1 MVLLILLLFLAAA
14 VVVTFPL
21 DRLLGRDA
29 GWPLALVLLALAGVV
44 LALAPQVLGEGRT
57 IEFVR
62 PWMPTIGVELR
73 LRMDGIGWLFTL
85 LVTGVGAL
93 ILAYSTRYFPR
104 GPRLGFYALMTL
116 FAFAMTGL
124 VLADDV
130 VLLFVFWELT
140 TIASFYLIGLSG
152 PAGSRPAIRTFLLTV
167 VGGLA
172 LMTAVVLMALKVG
185 TTRLS
190 VILADPVWGEDPT
203 FASVVALL
211 VILAAFTK
219 SAQFPFHY
227 WLPDAMAASTPVS
240 AYLHA
245 AAMVKA
251 GIFLLMRFTPA
262 FGALPVWNLTLLTFG
277 LVTAVIGAVFAL
289 QQHDLKELAA
299 YSTVSQ
305 LGLLVAVIGVGTE
318 AALVAAAVHTFAHAL
333 FKAALFMVVGV
344 VDHQAGT
351 RDLRELGGLRRR
363 MPVTATVATLA
374 GLSMAGIPPLLGF
387 VSKENVFKGLL
398 EAPGPGW
405 IAPLA
410 GTVAVLASVFT
421 FAYTYRFVHGAFWG
435 SPRAPQDDVV
445 EAVPG
450 FVGPAALAAGL
461 GLALGPAVSTLNPM
475 AERAAADAVGAED
488 AKAELTLWHGLS
500 VDLFMSLAAIA
511 LGALLVWWT
520 ASGERLAGR
529 RLFPVRGVTIFE
541 ALRSGIIRLGRRTG
555 DLTRSDA
562 PPRHLVVPILLV
574 AALAAAVLVIG
585 PDVPGLYGDPSGPLD
600 WLLVTLAVTSVCGAV
615 VTGSRTAGLVMV
627 GVAGFTTALWLFLL
641 GAFDVAL
648 TQLVVEILT
657 VVIAALVLRRLPRRF
672 HRIPRPR
679 AVVTGAIAIVAGAS
693 AALGAYFLTGRREPS
708 EVSRYF
714 LDNSEEDTG
723 GTNVVN
729 TILVDYRA
737 LDTLGELV
745 VLGVA
750 GLIIIA
756 VLNSSGLLPAHSDR
770 TLAVGPSSAAYDA
783 DDNTLVMR
791 AATYVLLP
799 LIVFWSL
806 LLFVRGHTDVGG
818 GFIAGLV
825 GGAGFALMYLAAP
838 SASVAR
844 ISLAYPRIIGSGVII
859 AVASGLLGYLDGA
872 FLRPLHGYV
881 TLPLLGE
888 QHLTTA
894 LLFDVGVYLAVVGV
908 VLTALNQL
916 GVEGSLP
923 GESTGGTMAPT
934 EDQPPTNDDD
944 PPGRREGPPDEAE
957 APADRIHVDDGGVR

>member
-1 MVLLILLLFLAAA
+1 MVLPILLLVLAAA
-14 VVVTFPL
+14 VFVTFPL

-29 GWPLALVLLALAGVV
+29 GWPLALVLLALTGVV
-44 LALAPQVLGEGRT
+44 LAQAPLILGDGRT
-57 IEFVR
+57 IDFVQ
-62 PWMPTIGVELR
+62 PWLPEIGVELR
-73 LRMDGIGWLFTL
+73 LRMDGIGWLFGL
-85 LVTGVGAL
+85 LVLGIGGL
-93 ILAYSTRYFPR
+93 ILAYSTRYFPP
-104 GPRLGFYALMTL
+104 GPRLGFYALMVL

-130 VLLFVFWELT
+130 VLLFVFWEIT
-140 TIASFYLIGLSG
+140 TITSFYLIGLSG
-152 PAGSRPAIRTFLLTV
+152 PSGNRPAVRTFLVTMM
-167 VGGLA
+167 GGLA
-172 LMTAVVLMALKVG
+172 LMTAVVLMALRVG

-190 VILADPVWGEDPT
+190 TILADPVWVEDPA
-203 FASVVALL
+203 FASTVAAL

-251 GIFLLMRFTPA
+251 GIYLLMRFSPA
-262 FGALPVWNLTLLTFG
+262 FAELPLWNFTLLAFG

-289 QQHDLKELAA
+289 QQHDLKRLAA

-333 FKAALFMVVGV
+333 FKSALFMVVGL

-351 RDLRELGGLRRR
+351 RDLRELGGLRHR
-363 MPVTATVATLA
+363 MPVTATVAALA

-398 EAPGPGW
+398 EAPGPEWVGV
-405 IAPLA
+405 LA
-410 GTVAVLASVFT
+410 GVAGVAASVVT
-421 FAYTYRFVHGAFWG
+421 FAYTFRFVHRTFWG
-435 SPRAPQDDVV
+435 TPRDPER
-445 EAVPG
+445 EASEAGPG
-450 FVGPAALAAGL
+450 FVGAPAITAGL
-461 GLALGPAVSTLNPM
+461 GLVLGLAVPTLNPM
-475 AERAAADAVGAED
+475 AERAAADATGQED
-488 AKAELTLWHGLS
+488 AKAELALWHGLS
-500 VDLFMSLAAIA
+500 VDLFMSLAAIG

-520 ASGERLAGR
+520 ASGERTAQR
-529 RLFPVRGVTIFE
+529 RLLPVDGVTVFE
-541 ALRSGIIRLGRRTG
+541 ALHSGIIRAGRRIG

-562 PPRHLVVPILLV
+562 PPRHLIMPIVLVVT
-574 AALAAAVLVIG
+574 LAAAVSLNG
-585 PDVPGLYGDPSGPLD
+585 LDVAEPHGETSHPLD
-600 WLLVTLAVTSVCGAV
+600 WLLVVLTVAAVIGAL
-615 VTGSRTAGLVMV
+615 VTPSRTAGLVLV

-648 TQLVVEILT
+648 TQLMVEILT
-657 VVIAALVLRRLPRRF
+657 VVVAALVLRRLPRRF
-672 HRIPRPR
+672 QRVSRPR
-679 AVVTGAIAIVAGAS
+679 VLATGAIALAAGVS
-693 AALGAYFLTGRREPS
+693 AALGSYYLTGRRERS
-708 EVSRYF
+708 AASQYF
-714 LDNSEEDTG
+714 LENSEEDTG

-770 TLAVGPSSAAYDA
+770 RVVVRRSNPIYEADA
-783 DDNTLVMR
+783 NTLVMR
-791 AATYVLLP
+791 SVGYVLLP

-806 LLFVRGHTDVGG
+806 TLFLRGHTDVGG

-825 GGAGFALMYLAAP
+825 GGAGLALVYLAAP
-838 SASVAR
+838 SAAVAR
-844 ISLAYPRIIGSGVII
+844 ISLAYPRIIGSGI
-859 AVASGLLGYLDGA
+859 AVAVVSGLFGYLDGS
-872 FLRPLHGYV
+872 FLRPLHDYV
-881 TLPLLGE
+881 TLPLIGE
-888 QHLTTA
+888 YHLTTA

-908 VLTALNQL
+908 ILTALNQL
-916 GVEGSLP
+916 GVEESRP
-923 GESTGGTMAPT
+923 GASTGGTVRPT
-934 EDQPPTNDDD
+934 GDQPPPSSSPPRDD
-944 PPGRREGPPDEAE
+944 PPEPKTGPG
-957 APADRIHVDDGGVR
+957 DRAHVDDGGTR